1 MNTAKNYYDNYEV
14 VVPENDDYD
23 LEYIDLNEEDVID
36 LNPEEVLKIEVQRE
50 KKLREA
56 LLNLISK
63 EASLSK
69 EKLARMGRET
79 RAEIGKIIKGV
90 KEKAQLYEK
99 GYLEEKAILENYEKR
114 LIDLESMY
122 EEGRKLRDANKK
134 GHEKKNE
141 KQ

>member
-79 RAEIGKIIKGV
+79 RA
-90 KEKAQLYEK
+90 
-99 GYLEEKAILENYEKR
+99 
-114 LIDLESMY
+114 
-122 EEGRKLRDANKK
+122 
-134 GHEKKNE
+134 
-141 KQ
+141 